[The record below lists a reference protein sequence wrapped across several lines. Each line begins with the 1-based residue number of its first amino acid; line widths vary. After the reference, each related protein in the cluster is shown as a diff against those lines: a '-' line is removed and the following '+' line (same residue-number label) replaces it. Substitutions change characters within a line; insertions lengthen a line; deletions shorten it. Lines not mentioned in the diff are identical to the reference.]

1 MDGII
6 YKLFE
11 KLIMHDA
18 ETNLWKL
25 LKHSERRQV

>member
-6 YKLFE
+6 YKLFK

-18 ETNLWKL
+18 KTNLWKL